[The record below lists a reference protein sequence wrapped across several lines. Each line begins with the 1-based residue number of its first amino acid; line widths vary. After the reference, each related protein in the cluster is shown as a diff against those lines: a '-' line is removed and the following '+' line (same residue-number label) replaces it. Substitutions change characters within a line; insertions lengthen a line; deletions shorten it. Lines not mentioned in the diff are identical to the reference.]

1 MTSLR
6 IRLFL
11 LVAAATAIVWALAAA
26 WTVLSARADVE
37 RVLDR
42 RLQEAAMMVASLGYD
57 TQQKSDAAQSGAA
70 SVALPS
76 YDQQLSC
83 QIWSV
88 GGQLLGASQG
98 APGAAMSD
106 GEAGFSERMI
116 AGNAWRVYT
125 HVSQD
130 SGLRVMVGDTIAMRS
145 RLIADLMRGLI
156 VPATI
161 GLLALALLLWI
172 GIGQGLSPIRRIAA
186 EIGDR
191 RPDDQSPLV
200 VDRVPDELSPL
211 TREIDELFARIALL
225 RDGERRFLASA
236 AHEMQTPL
244 AGLKTHAEIAL
255 CTEDENARRKSLE
268 RIRQSVDRTTR
279 LVRQLL
285 DLAKERSARVPA
297 TEASASLGDAFDEV
311 IEELEHLVAERNASV
326 QISQAAR
333 DFVAPLPRNSL
344 VIALRNLIENALL
357 HGPANSE
364 VRVDSDGTGFCV
376 RDAGPG
382 LSDSASRAMLE
393 PFTRDP
399 GSKAPG
405 SGLGLSI
412 VSSAL
417 APAMRLHF
425 ERIASGYRVCVLPAE
440 TQAPSE
446 EVAIDAS
453 EFA

>member
-1 MTSLR
+1 
-6 IRLFL
+6 
-11 LVAAATAIVWALAAA
+11 
-26 WTVLSARADVE
+26 
-37 RVLDR
+37 
-42 RLQEAAMMVASLGYD
+42 
-57 TQQKSDAAQSGAA
+57 
-70 SVALPS
+70 
-76 YDQQLSC
+76 
-83 QIWSV
+83 
-88 GGQLLGASQG
+88 
-98 APGAAMSD
+98 
-106 GEAGFSERMI
+106 
-116 AGNAWRVYT
+116 
-125 HVSQD
+125 
-130 SGLRVMVGDTIAMRS
+130 
-145 RLIADLMRGLI
+145 
-156 VPATI
+156 
-161 GLLALALLLWI
+161 
-172 GIGQGLSPIRRIAA
+172 
-186 EIGDR
+186 
-191 RPDDQSPLV
+191 
-200 VDRVPDELSPL
+200 
-211 TREIDELFARIALL
+211 
-225 RDGERRFLASA
+225 
-236 AHEMQTPL
+236 MQTPL

-297 TEASASLGDAFDEV
+297 TEASAALGDAFDEV

-440 TQAPSE
+440 TQVLPE
-446 EVAIDAS
+446 EVATDAS